1 MGNRARDQL
10 TFLMATAIIA
20 LCLVIL
26 MLVIMVYILRQN
38 SVSSTTDLDFEA
50 TRLEDAEGQTGT
62 KKTTI
67 TKPPEPTPS
76 QSQMS
81 PSVEPSSPDT
91 APTKTPKVFGKP
103 LLCTVRDRLFLAE
116 QFPPDGMCDYIFFDS
131 LYKDG
136 DRNLLPNETT
146 YSKSLNVFLND
157 HRDYRHTTLG
167 LGFAFNSLTK
177 AEEDLKMRNP
187 SPLEPFWKRSIFHA
201 GVIDP
206 CARPTRDQT
215 KASIASLKK
224 INRLLDAQRAR
235 GHIAITAITA
245 PQPDLRWTLSYA
257 EDFSELQFTPDLFVL
272 FGHYRYGDNFRTN
285 CAIVPPTI
293 HPDDTPP
300 GKLLEDYSFNVGT
313 PVLSLRKLY
322 DEGID
327 IIGLVSVTMK
337 GRWAEPQ
344 FTNNVD
350 FFEPCVPDFNTPSFG
365 GMTDV
370 CPGGGRLATQFN
382 YSTEHHAV
390 ITYIAFLRRTFVYDD
405 EKAFAEKLCRA
416 KSLGHSVPFGIA
428 VYDIDFE
435 DYDNK
440 CTKQN
445 SNGAFSR
452 LKVLRKVVD
461 YFNENSTSFNENA
474 CNAYVM
480 T

>member
-1 MGNRARDQL
+1 MTGSVVSPTIGCEKSKRILARL
-10 TFLMATAIIA
+10 RCRRCCNAGGSGR
-20 LCLVIL
+20 LVL
-26 MLVIMVYILRQN
+26 AEN
-38 SVSSTTDLDFEA
+38 SDSSTTDLDFEA
-50 TRLEDAEGQTGT
+50 TRLEDAEGQVST
-62 KKTTI
+62 KQTI
-67 TKPPEPTPS
+67 IKKPPEPTSSS

-81 PSVEPSSPDT
+81 PSVEPSSPDE
-91 APTKTPKVFGKP
+91 APTKTPKVVGKP

-136 DRNLLPNETT
+136 NRNLLPNETT

-167 LGFAFNSLTK
+167 LGFAFN
-177 AEEDLKMRNP
+177 
-187 SPLEPFWKRSIFHA
+187 
-201 GVIDP
+201 
-206 CARPTRDQT
+206 
-215 KASIASLKK
+215 
-224 INRLLDAQRAR
+224 
-235 GHIAITAITA
+235 
-245 PQPDLRWTLSYA
+245 
-257 EDFSELQFTPDLFVL
+257 ELQFTPDLFVL

-300 GKLLEDYSFNVGT
+300 GKLLEDYSFNLGT
-313 PVLSLRKLY
+313 PVWSLRKLY
-322 DEGID
+322 DEGTD

-344 FTNNVD
+344 LTNNVD

-382 YSTEHHAV
+382 YSTEHRAV

-416 KSLGHSVPFGIA
+416 KSLGQNVPFGIA

-452 LKVLRKVVD
+452 LKVLRNLVD
-461 YFNENSTSFNENA
+461 YFNMNSTSFNENA
-474 CNAYVM
+474 CNAYVI